1 MPADAGGA
9 ERHVLNMRLPQ
20 IPSAVV
26 FYLYIFLGGWLDFI
40 VREQQ
45 GHNSSQSLPVAMTT
59 GPHHPLK

>member
-9 ERHVLNMRLPQ
+9 ERHVLNIQLPQ
-20 IPSAVV
+20 IPSAAF
-26 FYLYIFLGGWLDFI
+26 FYLYIYLGGWLDFI

-59 GPHHPLK
+59 GPHHPLR